1 MLIAK
6 ERKNWMWAVIGIVGN
21 AIGVLLMVRYGL
33 PNNLPRLGQI
43 VVALTGKDVREDE
56 RRKALGFLG
65 LVALVAGTVLQVIS
79 VGRGVF

>member
-1 MLIAK
+1 
-6 ERKNWMWAVIGIVGN
+6 MWAVIGIVGN